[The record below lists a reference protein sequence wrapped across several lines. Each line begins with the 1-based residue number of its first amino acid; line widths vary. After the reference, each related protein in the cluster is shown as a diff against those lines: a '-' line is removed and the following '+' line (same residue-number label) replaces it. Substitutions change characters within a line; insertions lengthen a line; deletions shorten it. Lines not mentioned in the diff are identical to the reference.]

1 MQSDHAIEARNRTGH
16 GHPVTASPLNSNH
29 PVSHLPTMTLSACLS
44 GTTACVLIIAALSA
58 PAARAQTAASS
69 ATEAQQGSQATAG
82 AKSQYQ
88 NRVAGFAND
97 MSQRDVVMLGD
108 SITEGGNWTAFFPG
122 IAIAN
127 RGIGGDTTEGMAQR
141 LNSVLGVAP
150 RKVFVMAGIND
161 IVMNRKPVTEVF
173 EHYKH
178 IIDALTRA
186 KIQVVVQS
194 TLYTGPAF
202 PPAINIAVK
211 DLNSRLH
218 ALCARGPCVYVNLN
232 PVLAPSGMLD
242 TRYTGDHLHLND
254 AGYQAWV
261 KAITPAMTRKR

>member
-1 MQSDHAIEARNRTGH
+1 MNLSVRLSGA
-16 GHPVTASPLNSNH
+16 TAS
-29 PVSHLPTMTLSACLS
+29 
-44 GTTACVLIIAALSA
+44 VLILAAVFAL
-58 PAARAQTAASS
+58 PARAQSTAPS
-69 ATEAQQGSQATAG
+69 ATDAQQRSQATAS
-82 AKSQYQ
+82 ARQHYEH
-88 NRVAGFAND
+88 RVAGFVDD

-122 IAIAN
+122 LAIAN

-161 IVMNRKPVTEVF
+161 IVMGRKPVTEVF

-202 PPAINIAVK
+202 APAVNVAVK

-232 PVLAPSGMLD
+232 PVLAPDGTLD
-242 TRYTGDHLHLND
+242 TRYTSDHLHLND
-254 AGYQAWV
+254 AGYQVWV